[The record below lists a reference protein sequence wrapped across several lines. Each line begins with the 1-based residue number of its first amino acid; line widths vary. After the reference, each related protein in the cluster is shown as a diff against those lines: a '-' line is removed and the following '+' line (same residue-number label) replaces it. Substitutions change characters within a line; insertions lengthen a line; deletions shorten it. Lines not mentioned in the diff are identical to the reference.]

1 MKQKGVIK
9 VPKIVTPHIDDLDI
23 EIRSTIGSV
32 VYALEINQAD
42 LAKRIG
48 LTPTTLTARMKCP
61 GTFRAEELR
70 RIAEVAKRGGY
81 NAEFRI

>member
-1 MKQKGVIK
+1 MPK
-9 VPKIVTPHIDDLDI
+9 VAPYTDDLDI

-48 LTPTTLTARMKCP
+48 LTPTTLGARMKCP

-70 RIAEVAKRGGY
+70 RITEAAKRGGY
-81 NAEFRI
+81 DVTFRI